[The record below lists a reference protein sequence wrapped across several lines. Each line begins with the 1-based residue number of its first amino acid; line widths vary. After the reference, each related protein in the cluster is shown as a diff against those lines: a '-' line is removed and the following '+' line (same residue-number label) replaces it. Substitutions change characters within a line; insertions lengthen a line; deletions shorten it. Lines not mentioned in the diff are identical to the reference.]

1 MDKKEFATFAAALR
15 TYFPRETILPN
26 QQAMELW
33 YMELQD
39 LSYNVAMMALREHV
53 HTSKWSPSISELR
66 ERAATIRD
74 GETPDWGEAWATVQ
88 QAIRRKGMYRESEAL
103 EGMDEVTRATV
114 ERLGFQSLCL
124 SENAVAD
131 RARFKDIYEQ
141 VAQRKKREN
150 QLPESLRLGIKNERA
165 AHAITQAADRMRI
178 GGDSNAE
185 KETDRPRNG

>member
-74 GETPDWGEAWATVQ
+74 GETLDWGEAWATVQ